1 MMVYN
6 QATADD
12 YAQLLALNEAAIP
25 AVNRID
31 TGELEH
37 LHQQCE
43 VLLTA
48 RQGDRLAGF
57 LLALNESADYG
68 SLNYQYFLRHY
79 DRFAYVDRV
88 VVSEDFRRQG
98 VGAALYT
105 ELFVHTPDVPLI
117 TCEVNVVPP
126 NPGSL
131 AFHEQLGF
139 EVVAEQDTEGGA
151 KRVALMVRARNLP

>member
-57 LLALNESADYG
+57 AAGHGARAQDQAVSVRPQLLV
-68 SLNYQYFLRHY
+68 QR
-79 DRFAYVDRV
+79 
-88 VVSEDFRRQG
+88 
-98 VGAALYT
+98 AA
-105 ELFVHTPDVPLI
+105 
-117 TCEVNVVPP
+117 
-126 NPGSL
+126 
-131 AFHEQLGF
+131 
-139 EVVAEQDTEGGA
+139 
-151 KRVALMVRARNLP
+151 